1 MARGGGYRGGDRG
14 DRRRGG
20 GLLLAASE
28 RLYGAL
34 LALYPEAFRRR
45 YASEMRRD
53 FRDLSREALEEGGGA
68 ELAKA
73 WGAAF
78 SDLALTAFEERGT
91 VLSRNAIL
99 PVDPRIAARAMA
111 AVVLVAV
118 TVTAASLAETPR
130 YEASAKVLV
139 GQSQGDD
146 QGSNLGGDVQG
157 LQDLT
162 VTMTET
168 VETRPVAEAVIRRL
182 DLSVAPNDFLQ
193 NLRVEQLPSTQIIEV
208 SYGGASPEGAQ
219 RVANAVGEEFSGLVS
234 GLNDDVYAVT
244 ATVVEPAPV
253 PKEPASPNPLR
264 DGLLALVSGLLL
276 FVGLAFALP
285 RVAASGVGRAARQAT
300 RAVASQTAIGSW
312 ERLDGASAT
321 EGAKEKELLGA
332 LGRRGGLTAAGAAL
346 ETSLTVEEA
355 DRMLSAL
362 AAKGHLEVSVARGRL
377 LYSLWEGDGPP

>member
-34 LALYPEAFRRR
+34 LSLYPRAFRRR

-182 DLSVAPNDFLQ
+182 DLSVTPNDLLQ

-208 SYGGASPEGAQ
+208 SYEGASPEGAQ
-219 RVANAVGEEFSGLVS
+219 QVANAVGEEFSGRVAELS
-234 GLNDDVYAVT
+234 EDVYAVT
-244 ATVVEPAPV
+244 ATIVERAPV
-253 PKEPASPNPLR
+253 PQEPASPNPLR
-264 DGLLALVSGLLL
+264 NGLLALVSGLLL
-276 FVGLAFALP
+276 CVGLAVALP
-285 RVAASGVGRAARQAT
+285 RVAASGVGRAAL
-300 RAVASQTAIGSW
+300 RAAGAAGPTASGSRG
-312 ERLDGASAT
+312 RLTGASAT
-321 EGAKEKELLGA
+321 EGAKEKELLKA

-355 DRMLSAL
+355 DRTLSAL
-362 AAKGHLEVSVARGRL
+362 AAKGHLEVTVERGRL
-377 LYSLWEGDGPP
+377 LYSLWEGDAPP